1 MQILSL
7 GFIKLSVVMFYRRI
21 FCTGVRTC
29 ISYSV
34 IFMSGLIIAWT
45 IAFFFVFIFYCGR
58 HPSKAWGTVADIVK
72 YCPNALNDQLALG
85 ISDAIMDIFIIAMPI
100 PTVGIPDYSMVF

>member
-7 GFIKLSVVMFYRRI
+7 GFIKLSFVMFYRRI

-29 ISYSV
+29 ISISITVMSV
-34 IFMSGLIIAWT
+34 LIIAWT
-45 IAFFFVFIFYCGR
+45 ITFLFVFVFYCGSHLTR
-58 HPSKAWGTVADIVK
+58 AWGTVVDIIE

-85 ISDAIMDIFIIAMPI
+85 ISDSIMDILIIAMPM
-100 PTVGIPDYSMVF
+100 PTVSIPGYSMVC